1 MACVR
6 YFKSSQFRSSQHS
19 SLNNQQTRAKL
30 TGLKIDFNICM
41 GKLPCSRDSGTN
53 FCETH
58 QENLNDQFGSLK
70 SRFEYWLMHPVSK
83 IINLF
88 INVVIYETK
97 SCTQQKK
104 NPFYVLM
111 RLLAVIGL
119 ENYLKSIKIQNRYIQ
134 TCRLKSRQYSNYE
147 L

>member
-1 MACVR
+1 MVCVQ

-19 SLNNQQTRAKL
+19 SLNIQQTRAKL

-70 SRFEYWLMHPVSK
+70 SRFEYWLMHPVSEM
-83 IINLF
+83 INLF
-88 INVVIYETK
+88 INVVIYKTI
-97 SCTQQKK
+97 SCKQKK
-104 NPFYVLM
+104 KKS
-111 RLLAVIGL
+111 LLRTNEVVGGYRIRKL
-119 ENYLKSIKIQNRYIQ
+119 FKEYQNSKQ
-134 TCRLKSRQYSNYE
+134 VYSNKQTE
-147 L
+147 ITSIQ